1 MVGNCSMLGD
11 KISAQRI
18 IVVNLEKCRPLEKSK
33 CGCKYNDRIG
43 VYLASCN
50 DVDWIWQAKER
61 YQWFAVVDKGMNIS
75 FLVKL
80 LTTEWSIKG
89 SYF

>member
-50 DVDWIWQAKER
+50 DVD
-61 YQWFAVVDKGMNIS
+61 
-75 FLVKL
+75 
-80 LTTEWSIKG
+80 
-89 SYF
+89 